1 MGPGPVVT
9 PLLLVLLTSP
19 LSVSPLTCHCNGW
32 DCPGNFCQTDGLC
45 RTSIERTKNGEG
57 TKIRYQCLLKYQL
70 FPRARP
76 FECENSVKLLH
87 RYVRQCCDSDYC
99 NRNITLTLQSPP
111 GQSQNSLRSSQSSAN
126 SSKTSTNPVE
136 FQHTIYIVIIILS
149 SAVVILAIGCLF
161 FVIRFSRTMACHRNL
176 DLPCWKAY
184 TEVETNSCETISTT
198 LQDWMSSTGS
208 GSGSGLPLLLQR
220 TVARQI
226 CLKEVIGRG
235 RFGEVQ
241 RGEWRGSNVAVKIFS
256 SLDEKSW
263 VREVEVYQTS
273 MLRHDNILGFIAADN
288 KDNGTWTQ
296 LWLVTQYMEQGS
308 LYDFLART
316 VLDPEH
322 AISICLN
329 IATGL
334 AHLHLEILGTQGKPA
349 IAHRDLKSKNVL
361 VRADGVA
368 AIGDLG
374 LAVRH
379 NSGSNSLDLPLN
391 CKVGTKRY
399 LAPEVLDNSIND
411 SDFESFKQG
420 DVYALGLVLWEV
432 ACRIST
438 PGYPCPP
445 AQPPYWDLVGVD
457 PSLDEMKKVVC
468 LNMHRPELPPELLNV
483 DAVAVL
489 GRVMAECWYGN
500 PLARL
505 SALRIKKSLTQ
516 ILEGE
521 KMEI

>member
-1 MGPGPVVT
+1 M
-9 PLLLVLLTSP
+9 
-19 LSVSPLTCHCNGW
+19 
-32 DCPGNFCQTDGLC
+32 
-45 RTSIERTKNGEG
+45 RY
-57 TKIRYQCLLKYQL
+57 RYQCIPKDKLV
-70 FPRARP
+70 PPARP
-76 FECENSVKLLH
+76 FECQNSIKLKH
-87 RYVRQCCDSDYC
+87 RYVRECCEQGDFC
-99 NRNITLTLQSPP
+99 NQNITLVLHTTKALES
-111 GQSQNSLRSSQSSAN
+111 SLDAAPLSDSERQ
-126 SSKTSTNPVE
+126 TV
-136 FQHTIYIVIIILS
+136 YLVITVLASIT
-149 SAVVILAIGCLF
+149 VILATACAVFI
-161 FVIRFSRTMACHRNL
+161 VRFSRLRLGCHRL
-176 DLPCWKAY
+176 DLPCWKTY
-184 TEVETNSCETISTT
+184 TEVETRSCETISTT
-198 LQDWMSSTGS
+198 LQDWMSSSGS

-226 CLKEVIGRG
+226 TLKEVIGKG

-308 LYDFLART
+308 LYDFLTRRCVEAK
-316 VLDPEH
+316 H
-322 AISICLN
+322 AVSLCLN

-361 VRADGVA
+361 VRSNGSA

-379 NSGSNSLDLPLN
+379 NSESNSLDLPLN

-399 LAPEVLDNSIND
+399 LAPEVLDSSINER
-411 SDFESFKQG
+411 DFESFKQG
-420 DVYALGLVLWEV
+420 DMYALGLVFWEV
-432 ACRIST
+432 ANRISSPHG
-438 PGYPCPP
+438 PGSP
-445 AQPPYWDLVGVD
+445 AQPPYWDLVGID
-457 PSLDEMKKVVC
+457 PSLDEMRKVVC
-468 LNMHRPELPPELLNV
+468 SDMQRPELPPEWSTQEP
-483 DAVAVL
+483 VASL
-489 GRVMAECWYGN
+489 ARIMAECWYPC

-505 SALRIKKSLTQ
+505 TALRVKKSLTL
-516 ILEGE
+516 LEEATENIDGRIID
-521 KMEI
+521 MC